1 MPRLLVYSCKNVV
14 YGVVV
19 CLEFSWTQYMNQAFT
34 SGEVGGTSTTT
45 TTGPE
50 DWMRAFCGLV
60 TTSSGEADA
69 ATRCRSLTTISVS
82 DLDQLDSYPG
92 PASYEPLPAERAE
105 IPAAA
110 ECQRLNGL
118 PPKHR
123 YKQTRNQAA
132 TSYRRR

>member
-1 MPRLLVYSCKNVV
+1 
-14 YGVVV
+14 
-19 CLEFSWTQYMNQAFT
+19 MNQAFT

-45 TTGPE
+45 AGPE
-50 DWMRAFCGLV
+50 DWMRAFGGLV

-92 PASYEPLPAERAE
+92 PASYEPLPAE

-118 PPKHR
+118 PLKHR
-123 YKQTRNQAA
+123 YKQTARNQSA
-132 TSYRRR
+132 TSCRRR